1 MINLRCEL
9 FKQESERIRLKNLI
23 REKLG
28 ETEISKSILEMDKNR
43 STNKQIDNFIQY
55 CSEEN
60 SPFKPFLEM
69 MDEKQFCELAINF
82 LTRDGKER
90 LLYDNLTN
98 LNSAT
103 DFKNLLFKLSP
114 AEMQIDDIF
123 SKYPVIQK
131 LTSINFIGYMDEITQ
146 EYLHIFKSISF
157 TYEDVLDLLDINDE
171 CFSQYVKL
179 DSYCEENGMR
189 LKSAFFLEGYME
201 FVAHIV
207 LSTFFVLSVHSS
219 LMSYKVIDSYNDEIK
234 IKQQKV
240 QKELKQKMDILLIG
254 MEDIKKFT
262 KSEILKRNLNYVK
275 DDQIL
280 QKIAYHFQRKTRYS
294 SFGSIDLVT
303 TSPATITSL
312 SDFDV

>member
-1 MINLRCEL
+1 MSSN
-9 FKQESERIRLKNLI
+9 
-23 REKLG
+23 
-28 ETEISKSILEMDKNR
+28 
-43 STNKQIDNFIQY
+43 IDNF
-55 CSEEN
+55 N
-60 SPFKPFLEM
+60 
-69 MDEKQFCELAINF
+69 
-82 LTRDGKER
+82 
-90 LLYDNLTN
+90 
-98 LNSAT
+98 
-103 DFKNLLFKLSP
+103 
-114 AEMQIDDIF
+114 
-123 SKYPVIQK
+123 
-131 LTSINFIGYMDEITQ
+131 
-146 EYLHIFKSISF
+146 
-157 TYEDVLDLLDINDE
+157 INDE

-280 QKIAYHFQRKTRYS
+280 QKIAYHFQRKTRYQELNKNMEKS
-294 SFGSIDLVT
+294 SKLNNERYGMSYEIHIYRRKT
-303 TSPATITSL
+303 
-312 SDFDV
+312 